1 MTTPYPIHA
10 LAVAA
15 FIKKTPRYVILAA
28 RHDFRL
34 VNLKF
39 CQYSSQY
46 SGFFIDHMGQMR
58 PMLLDTSARSSS
70 TISVMNYLRDGTE
83 LQAGVE
89 ILRMDLVEHGQRVRV
104 VLSDHGVRQSIL
116 VPRHEV
122 LWGVVTFKHDK
133 EVEELFL

>member
-1 MTTPYPIHA
+1 MTTPCPIHA

-15 FIKKTPRYVILAA
+15 FIKKTPRCVILAA

-34 VNLKF
+34 VTLKF

-58 PMLLDTSARSSS
+58 PMFLDTSARSSS
-70 TISVMNYLRDGTE
+70 TISVMNCLRDGTE
-83 LQAGVE
+83 LPAGVE
-89 ILRMDLVEHGQRVRV
+89 IISMELVGDGQRVRV
-104 VLSDHGVRQSIL
+104 VLSWRGVRQSIL